1 MERTAHILRIEH
13 ISITDGEGMRTVV
26 FFKGCPLR
34 CAWCS
39 TPESHRME
47 PEVYY
52 KKECCRFC
60 GSCLVCCPQ
69 GALRFA
75 EDRQGVIRD
84 REKCTNCGACVEAC
98 AYHAMKVYGKRM
110 TVSQVMRE
118 IEKDSMFHFFSGGGV
133 TLSGGDLMLQ
143 ADFAREL
150 LLACKDICMNTAAE
164 LDLYGAWE
172 NVEKVIPLLDSFY
185 VDLKL
190 MDSGRHQQWTGVGNE
205 SILANLRR
213 AAEICAPG
221 AIHIR
226 TPVVWHIT
234 DAPENLLAVAEFCRE
249 LPNCVELEFLP
260 YHRLGL
266 HAYQQL
272 GMEYSLVALPRMS
285 YSEAWDKIAE
295 VRNRHWPFRLKLAG
309 EVLAEP
315 GSQTC

>member
-1 MERTAHILRIEH
+1 MERTAQILRIEH

-47 PEVYY
+47 PEVFY
-52 KKECCRFC
+52 KKERCRGC
-60 GSCLVCCPQ
+60 GSCLLRCPRK
-69 GALRFA
+69 ALRFA
-75 EDRQGVIRD
+75 EDHRTILRD
-84 REKCTNCGACVEAC
+84 PVQCINCGACAEAC
-98 AYHAMKVYGKRM
+98 AYHAMGVYGRRM

-118 IEKDSMFHFFSGGGV
+118 IEKDVMFHFFSGGGV
-133 TLSGGDLMLQ
+133 TLSGGDLLLQ

-150 LLACKDICMNTAAE
+150 LLACQDSCIRTAAE
-164 LDLYGAWE
+164 LDLYGDWE
-172 NVEKVIPLLDSFY
+172 QVEKVIPLLDSFY

-190 MDSGRHQQWTGVGNE
+190 MDSGRHRQWTGVGNE

-213 AAEICAPG
+213 AAENCAPG
-221 AIHIR
+221 AVHIR
-226 TPVVWHIT
+226 TPVVWNIT
-234 DAPENLLAVAEFCRE
+234 DDPENLLAVAEFCRK

-272 GMEYSLVALPRMS
+272 GREYSLSALLRMS
-285 YSEAWDKIAE
+285 YAEAWEKIAP
-295 VRNRHWPFRLKLAG
+295 VRSRRWPFRLKLAG

-315 GSQTC
+315 GSKTF